1 MHFWLN
7 SHPEKAY
14 DKKWME
20 EFGLT
25 MLATEK
31 LLMTRSDA
39 VRANSRAI
47 VTEIENAYEF
57 KFNPDG
63 ILVIPHGLSEVSLQ
77 HGFIQNEDRNHIEIL
92 FVGRLEARKGIDILL
107 SSLQGILENNSDIC
121 VRIIGDNSLLNC
133 DHKTYMEQFTQ
144 AYQNY
149 SWFDQVVFEGK
160 VTEDSLIEAYQSCD
174 IFVAPSRFE
183 SFGLIFLE
191 AMRAGKPVIGTNVGG
206 IPEIVIDKLNGYLI
220 ETNNVIML
228 TEALQTLIDNK
239 DLRQTMGSAGRE
251 IYESRFT
258 ADKMAVASI
267 GLYRMAISRKEEEQ

>member
-1 MHFWLN
+1 
-7 SHPEKAY
+7 
-14 DKKWME
+14 ME

>member
-1 MHFWLN
+1 
-7 SHPEKAY
+7 
-14 DKKWME
+14 
-20 EFGLT
+20 
-25 MLATEK
+25 
-31 LLMTRSDA
+31 
-39 VRANSRAI
+39 
-47 VTEIENAYEF
+47 
-57 KFNPDG
+57 
-63 ILVIPHGLSEVSLQ
+63 
-77 HGFIQNEDRNHIEIL
+77 
-92 FVGRLEARKGIDILL
+92 
-107 SSLQGILENNSDIC
+107 
-121 VRIIGDNSLLNC
+121 
-133 DHKTYMEQFTQ
+133 MEQFTQ